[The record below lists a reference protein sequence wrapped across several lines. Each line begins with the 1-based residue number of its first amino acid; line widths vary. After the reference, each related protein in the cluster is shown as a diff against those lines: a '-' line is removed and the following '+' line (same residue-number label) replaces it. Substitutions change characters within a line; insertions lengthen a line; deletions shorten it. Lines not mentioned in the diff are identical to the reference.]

1 VRVRSPDDRRKI
13 LIELTPKNEAIHG
26 LYEEVSAKMADVFY
40 AGITSGEIV
49 EFERTLQRIS
59 DNLNRFESDRAG

>member
-1 VRVRSPDDRRKI
+1 MVGPTATRRDR
-13 LIELTPKNEAIHG
+13 LPSGGEPGSG
-26 LYEEVSAKMADVFY
+26 LPFY